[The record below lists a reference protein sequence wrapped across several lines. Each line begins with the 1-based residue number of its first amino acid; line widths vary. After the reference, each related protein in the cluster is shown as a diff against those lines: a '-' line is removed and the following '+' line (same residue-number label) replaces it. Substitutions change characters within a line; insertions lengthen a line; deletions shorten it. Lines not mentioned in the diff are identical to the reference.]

1 MKKNIVVLFDLDGL
15 MIDSERLYL
24 DIMINFNKLKGYPI
38 TKNFYI
44 KSCLGKDRAQITNEL
59 KKIWDNNINFDEYWN
74 ELLCYREDFLVK
86 AKIKQK
92 KGLSKLLNYLKQ
104 QGVRIGI
111 VSSSSIKMINYLLKK
126 ANININDFDK
136 IFSKESVENVKPYP
150 DLYLLAKKYF
160 NVCSENIYAIEDS
173 DVGIKAAYAA
183 GLKAILV
190 PDLMLNYDEIKE
202 KIYLKLDSLDD
213 VLSYFKNNF

>member
-1 MKKNIVVLFDLDGL
+1 MKKNIIVLFDLDGL

-38 TKNFYI
+38 TKDFYI
-44 KSCLGKDRAQITNEL
+44 KNCLGKDRVQITNEL

-74 ELLCYREDFLVK
+74 ELLCYREAFLVK
-86 AKIKQK
+86 VKIKQK
-92 KGLSKLLNYLKQ
+92 KGFSKLLNYFKQ

-126 ANININDFDK
+126 TKININDFDK

-160 NVCSENIYAIEDS
+160 NVCSENVYAIEDS

-202 KIYLKLDSLDD
+202 KIYLKFDSLDD